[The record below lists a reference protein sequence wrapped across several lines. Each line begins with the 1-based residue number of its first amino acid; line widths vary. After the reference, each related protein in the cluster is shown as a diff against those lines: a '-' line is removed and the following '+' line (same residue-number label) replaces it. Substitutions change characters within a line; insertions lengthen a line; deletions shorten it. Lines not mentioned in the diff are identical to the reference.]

1 LGVLA
6 AAGFAPMSRPT
17 NRQLLEH
24 IHELIHHEERGL
36 LTELR
41 RIKKELR
48 KLMTTVPEVNAKLD
62 AALAKLTANTDAL
75 KGISDYIAAVR
86 VELAAVKQQLQD
98 LIDAGNNPP
107 ELTEVVA
114 KLDALDAGLDAQ
126 AVKEA
131 AVVNTP
137 DDPND

>member
-1 LGVLA
+1 
-6 AAGFAPMSRPT
+6 MNHSRRSRKPT
-17 NRQLLEH
+17 LHDRLDHLFYLSWKR
-24 IHELIHHEERGL
+24 HEKLKER
-36 LTELR
+36 LR
-41 RIKKELR
+41 NI
-48 KLMTTVPEVNAKLD
+48 MTTVAEVSAKLD
-62 AALAKLTANTDAL
+62 AAMAKLTANTDAL

-86 VELAAVKQQLQD
+86 VELAAVKKQLQD

-126 AVKEA
+126 AVKQA
-131 AVVNTP
+131 AVTGTP